1 MKKGRIETQFIQ
13 ELLARIDI
21 VDLISSYV
29 DLKKAG
35 RNYTGLC
42 PFHGEKTPS
51 FSVSSDKQFYHCFGC
66 GVSGDAI
73 KFIQEYRHFDFVE
86 AVENLA
92 SATGLSVVYEKNQN
106 SNFRSKN
113 AAKNAEAKSKL
124 EQKKQRGIELLSATK
139 DFYEESFYADRFTQV
154 RSYWQNRGFDHK
166 IAKLFDIG
174 FAEGQGLVN
183 YLENKGFSFKE
194 IEEQGLAT
202 KSERG
207 EVKEKFWQ
215 RLIFPIRDAKGTVLG
230 FGGRVINSDRKP
242 KYLNSPETFLFDK
255 SNIIYGLHQVKISR
269 RKIDKILITEGYLDV
284 IALFQAG
291 IDYSVATM
299 GTAIGETHISQLLK
313 VSKNLIFCFDGD
325 KAGFKAA
332 QRGLLAVLPFLHKL
346 EDIRFLILEAGEDP
360 DSIIKKQGK
369 DLFESRANKAIPLV
383 EFFLEF
389 IGANSMENTIDAKI
403 KLINKSIPYLAQL
416 PKNIYASDFIINKV
430 ADLASTNI
438 ANIQKE
444 IEKFEQKQ
452 SERAKF
458 SEQISKNRLAL
469 DAKVVEEN
477 RDFNS
482 YQVDASEYSENYTKD
497 FEYTDEDILSS
508 FAEEK
513 SLVAEVSYLLEV
525 LMQDPKLATLLDDSL
540 ILKTNHL
547 FFGILQKIKSMAL
560 VNKNLKQS
568 DIFAYWYGTEAGDFL
583 SKILQNSVLLT
594 QIEEQFNLTQKNIL
608 LNLEMR
614 EIKTSKIEESLST
627 DERNKLFL
635 EKIKKLQ
642 ELKK

>member
-183 YLENKGFSFKE
+183 YLENKGFSFNE

-202 KSERG
+202 KSDRG

>member
-183 YLENKGFSFKE
+183 YLENKGFSFNE

-458 SEQISKNRLAL
+458 SDQISKNRLAL